1 MTIVFALLLILILT
15 ACWLL
20 TLLSMPGNWLMVA
33 AAALYVLLVPAKWP
47 AMIGWRTVAILL
59 ILAALGEVV
68 ELLAGARQA
77 AKAGGSKR
85 AAALAV
91 LGSLFGGIAG
101 ICVGLPIPLV
111 GSVFAAILFA
121 ALGAMLGAVAGET
134 WSGRS
139 LDESWQV
146 AKAAFWG
153 RLKGAAGKVLLGAA
167 MIAVVAAA
175 MLL

>member
-33 AAALYVLLVPAKWP
+33 ASAAYVLLAPAKSP
-47 AMIGWRTVAILL
+47 AMIGWKTVAVLAV
-59 ILAALGEVV
+59 LAALGEVV

-77 AKAGGSKR
+77 AKAGGSRR

-91 LGSLFGGIAG
+91 VGSLAGGVVG
-101 ICVGLPIPLV
+101 ICVGLPIPLL
-111 GSVFAAILFA
+111 GSVLAALLFA
-121 ALGAMLGAVAGET
+121 ALGAMLGAVAGEV
-134 WSGRS
+134 WSGRT
-139 LDESWQV
+139 LAASWQV
-146 AKAAFWG
+146 AQAAFWG
-153 RLKGAAGKVLLGAA
+153 RLQGALGKILLGAA